1 MRRRK
6 LVVLVVGLAA
16 LVAVAMLVLWPRPD
30 RITRENYERIKE
42 GMSRAEVESLL
53 GAPGD
58 YRTGPVGYQTAE
70 YKEAVGRP
78 ASISLRG
85 TKPALWLGDR
95 GLVEVAFGQDGR
107 ALDSESGFYRGVKLA
122 QDPLDN
128 LLWRAE
134 RQWRRWFPE

>member
-1 MRRRK
+1 LQRRK
-6 LVVLVVGLAA
+6 LLVALAVSAVVVAVGLF
-16 LVAVAMLVLWPRPD
+16 VLWPRTD

-70 YKEAVGRP
+70 YKAAVGRP
-78 ASISLRG
+78 PSISLRG
-85 TKPALWLGDR
+85 TKPALWLGDHA
-95 GLVEVAFGQDGR
+95 LVEVAFGQDGR
-107 ALDSESGFYRGVKLA
+107 ALDSESGFYQGVKLA

-134 RQWRRWFPE
+134 RLWRRWFPE